1 MTEGEDEDK
10 KLWKFNLYA
19 MKVEIALYDF
29 KQNLYWQSIIEAGI
43 MICAFIALLTSGCL
57 LFFMHLV
64 HLVRPY
70 VAKWIIRK
78 LPKTHEIL
86 ELVRED
92 VENAKDHAYQIILD
106 QFQAASTFYSHYF
119 ILSAVGAVFDTLALI
134 YNLSNTG
141 GSMDTYMFYLNTS
154 IIFVTFDFYIIL
166 WSKSL
171 IFSFPVNLWNI
182 SKQIVEIR
190 RNETSD
196 MLNGFLNN
204 MVKDLK

>member
-1 MTEGEDEDK
+1 MIEGEDEGK

-29 KQNLYWQSIIEAGI
+29 KQNLYWQSVIEAGI
-43 MICAFIALLTSGCL
+43 MVCAFIALLTSGSL

-64 HLVRPY
+64 HLIRPY
-70 VAKWIIRK
+70 VARWILRK

-92 VENAKDHAYQIILD
+92 IESAKEQAHQLFVD

-119 ILSAVGAVFDTLALI
+119 ILSAVGAVFDTLSLI

-141 GSMDTYMFYLNTS
+141 GSMDAYMFYLNTS
-154 IIFVTFDFYIIL
+154 IVFVIFDFHIIL

-171 IFSFPVNLWNI
+171 IFSFPVTLWNI
-182 SKQIVEIR
+182 SKQLVEIR
-190 RNETSD
+190 RTETSD